1 MSCILEKTAN
11 KGREGIKITELL
23 TKANIS
29 HQRIIPMLEK
39 FTQSGLMNEIVYD
52 GRNTWV
58 LTEKGL
64 LYLQE
69 YKKFDDLAHSFG
81 LEL

>member
-1 MSCILEKTAN
+1 MID
-11 KGREGIKITELL
+11 
-23 TKANIS
+23 
-29 HQRIIPMLEK
+29 K

-52 GRNTWV
+52 GKNTWV

-69 YKKFDDLAHSFG
+69 YKKFNDMALSFG

>member
-1 MSCILEKTAN
+1 MHDILETTAE
-11 KGREGIKITELL
+11 KGMEGIKITELL
-23 TKANIS
+23 TKSNLS
-29 HQRIIPMLEK
+29 HPRIMPMIDK

-52 GRNTWV
+52 GKNTWV

-69 YKKFDDLAHSFG
+69 YKKFNDMALSFG

>member
-1 MSCILEKTAN
+1 MHDILETTAQ

-23 TKANIS
+23 TKSNLS
-29 HQRIIPMLEK
+29 HPRIMPLIDK

-52 GRNTWV
+52 GKNTWV

-69 YKKFDDLAHSFG
+69 YKKFNDMAL
-81 LEL
+81 